1 MERGGVDRNL
11 PSEGWPLDRFWTS
24 PQIPRSA
31 QQDKRTPLAM
41 TTLVLSGQLLSI
53 LGVHEDDLSHHR
65 ILMVEALSASP
76 SHELGDASPTSYSAL

>member
-11 PSEGWPLDRFWTS
+11 PSGKGGPWTRFWTS

-31 QQDKRTPLAM
+31 LQDRRTPPAM
-41 TTLVLSGQLLSI
+41 ATLVLPGQLLSI
-53 LGVHEDDLSHHR
+53 LGVHEDYLSHYR

-76 SHELGDASPTSYSAL
+76 SHELGDASPTS